1 MALSCPRCE
10 STHLTERSVIPS
22 GGGASTL
29 IHRCDAC
36 QGIWLDGTTLTLLCP
51 TVAHL
56 PEHKHEVALLGERGG
71 GIRTCPRCRTTP
83 YQVDVLGVPI
93 DFCLQC
99 QGVWLDGDEY
109 EESMFEGESRPA
121 RGGAY
126 RQSASDISRDHVK
139 CVDCGNKVLIKITFL
154 REHGHTCPPCNSRR
168 EILLGEH
175 RAAVSNNSALQTD
188 LGPTPEQLH
197 TPLDAILKAVAA
209 LFGKSGLFR

>member
-10 STHLTERSVIPS
+10 SASLTERSVIPS

-29 IHRCDAC
+29 IHRCDQC
-36 QGIWLDGTTLTLLCP
+36 KGIWLDGTTLTALCP

-56 PEHKHEVALLGERGG
+56 PEHKQEVALLGERGG
-71 GIRTCPRCRTTP
+71 GIKVCPRCGTTP
-83 YQVDVLGVPI
+83 YQFNVLDVPI

-109 EESMFEGESRPA
+109 EESMFEGVSRPA

-126 RQSASDISRDHVK
+126 RQSASDINRDHVK
-139 CVDCGNKVLIKITFL
+139 CVDCGNKVLIKQTFL
-154 REHGHTCPPCNSRR
+154 RENGHTCPPCHARR
-168 EILLGEH
+168 EILVGAH
-175 RAAVSNNSALQTD
+175 RASASSTFTLQPD

-197 TPLDAILKAVAA
+197 TPLDAILKAIAA
-209 LFGKSGLFR
+209 LFGKRGLFR